1 MPNLNFTIEG
11 AEPLRFAAA
20 PHIAFTLFLKDASG
34 VDIHTV
40 ILQCQVQL
48 DVVRRRYTADEQRRL
63 SDLFGPPSQW
73 NETLRRMLWTNTSVV
88 VPAFNTSTTVSLQV
102 PCTFDFNVGVTKYFQ
117 WLEEGHV
124 PVTFYFSGTV
134 FFPAESGNLQV
145 EKISWEKEASYDMP
159 VQVWRDMMDAYYP
172 NTAWLCLRRDAF
184 QKLYAYKLRHGIPTF
199 EQALE
204 GVLHVDSDRE
214 GAASPLL

>member
-11 AEPLRFAAA
+11 AEPLRFAAS
-20 PHIAFTLFLKDASG
+20 PHIGFTLRVSDAPG
-34 VDIHTV
+34 MNIYNV
-40 ILQCQVQL
+40 ILQCQAHL
-48 DVVRRRYTADEQRRL
+48 DVTRRHYAANEQQRL

-73 NETLRRMLWTNTSVV
+73 NETLRPMFWTNTNLII
-88 VPAFNTSTTVSLQV
+88 PGFNGSTVVSLNV
-102 PCTFDFNVGVTKYFQ
+102 PCTFDFNVAVTKYFEG
-117 WLEEGHV
+117 LDEGHI

-134 FFPAESGNLQV
+134 FFAGENGELQV

-159 VQVWRDMMDAYYP
+159 VQVWRDMMNAYYP

-184 QKLYAYKLRHGIPTF
+184 DKLYAYKVRHGIPTF

-204 GVLHVDSDRE
+204 TVV
-214 GAASPLL
+214 P